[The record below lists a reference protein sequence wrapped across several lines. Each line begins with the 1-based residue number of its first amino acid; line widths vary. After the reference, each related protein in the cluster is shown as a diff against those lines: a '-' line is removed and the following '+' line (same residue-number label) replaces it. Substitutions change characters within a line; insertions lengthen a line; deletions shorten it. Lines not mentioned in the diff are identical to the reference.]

1 VTALAFPSAG
11 TDDLKASLKASM
23 RARKARALALVAPL
37 LIFVA
42 LVFIGPIGLLLQ
54 RSAAVPDTGAAL
66 THATQAL
73 AAWDGAE
80 LPPEAAWQALVLDL
94 KAAQR
99 AGTASKLASALNQD
113 VSGARSLIL
122 KTAREAET
130 MQAPFRAALLGVD
143 GRWADPDIWG
153 TLKRFGTGWTISYYA
168 NAVDLRVR
176 GYDRIE
182 AQPEGRRIYVALF
195 ARTLK
200 IAGLVTLICLVLAY
214 PLANL
219 LASAGPRSANIL
231 MILVLLPFWTSLLV
245 RTTAWIVLLQKQG
258 VINDLLVWAGIIADG
273 DRLALI
279 YNQTGTLIA
288 MSHVLLPFMVL
299 PIYAVMKAVPPSYVR
314 AAQSLGAS
322 PLTAFLRVYL
332 PQTMPGVGAGVLLV
346 FILAIGYYITPGLVG
361 GDSGAMISNLIA
373 YHIQKSLNWGL
384 AAALSMLLL
393 SGVLALYWLYDRMVG
408 IDKLKLG

>member
-1 VTALAFPSAG
+1 VTTLVLPSAG

-37 LIFVA
+37 LVFVA
-42 LVFIGPIGLLLQ
+42 LVFVGPIGLLLQ
-54 RSAAVPDTGAAL
+54 RSVAVPDTGAAL
-66 THATQAL
+66 IDTAQAL
-73 AAWDGAE
+73 ADWDGTG

-94 KAAQR
+94 KAAQE

-113 VSGARSLIL
+113 ISGARSLII
-122 KTAREAET
+122 KAAREAGT
-130 MQAPFRAALLGVD
+130 LQAPFQAALMGLD
-143 GRWADPDIWG
+143 ERWGDPDLWG
-153 TLKRFGTGWTISYYA
+153 TLKRYAAGWTASHYA
-168 NAVDLRVR
+168 NAVDLRIA

-182 AQPEGRRIYVALF
+182 AQPEGRRIYLALF

-219 LASAGPRSANIL
+219 LATVGPRWANIL
-231 MILVLLPFWTSLLV
+231 TILVLLPFWTSLLV

-258 VINDLLVWAGIIADG
+258 VINDLLVWAGIVADG
-273 DRLALI
+273 DRLTLI

-299 PIYAVMKAVPPSYVR
+299 PIYAVMKAVPPTYVR
-314 AAQSLGAS
+314 AALSLGAS
-322 PLTAFLRVYL
+322 PFTAFLRVYL

-393 SGVLALYWLYDRMVG
+393 VGILALYWLYDRMVG

>member
-1 VTALAFPSAG
+1 VTALVLPSAG
-11 TDDLKASLKASM
+11 TGDLKASLKAST

-37 LIFVA
+37 LTFVA
-42 LVFIGPIGLLLQ
+42 LVFVGPIGLLLQ
-54 RSAAVPDTGAAL
+54 RSVAVPGVGAVLSSTAEAL
-66 THATQAL
+66 T
-73 AAWDGAE
+73 AWDGTD
-80 LPPEAAWQALVLDL
+80 LPPEAVWHALVLDL
-94 KAAQR
+94 RAAQA

-113 VSGARSLIL
+113 ISGARSLIL

-130 MQAPFRAALLGVD
+130 LRAPFEAALTNLD
-143 GRWADPDIWG
+143 ERWADPSIWG
-153 TLKRFGTGWTISYYA
+153 TLKRLAAGWTISYYA
-168 NAVDLRVR
+168 NAVDLRVT
-176 GYDRIE
+176 GYDQIE
-182 AQPEGRRIYVALF
+182 PQPEGRRIYLALF

-219 LASAGPRSANIL
+219 LATAGPRWANVL

-258 VINDLLVWAGIIADG
+258 VINDLLVWAGIVGDG
-273 DRLALI
+273 NRLALI
-279 YNQTGTLIA
+279 YNQSGTLIA

-299 PIYAVMKAVPPSYVR
+299 PIYAVMKAVPPTYVR
-314 AAQSLGAS
+314 AALSLGAS

-393 SGVLALYWLYDRMVG
+393 TGILALYWLYDRMVG

>member
-1 VTALAFPSAG
+1 VTALALPSAG
-11 TDDLKASLKASM
+11 AGDLKASLKASM

-37 LIFVA
+37 LVFVA
-42 LVFIGPIGLLLQ
+42 LVFVGPIGLLLQ
-54 RSAAVPDTGAAL
+54 RSIAVPDTGSVL
-66 THATQAL
+66 TNTAQAL
-73 AAWDGAE
+73 AAWDGTD

-94 KAAQR
+94 KAAQA
-99 AGTASKLASALNQD
+99 AGTASKLASTLNQD
-113 VSGARSLIL
+113 ISGARSLIL
-122 KTAREAET
+122 KAAREAET
-130 MQAPFRAALLGVD
+130 LQAPFQAALTNLD
-143 GRWADPDIWG
+143 ERWADPDLWG
-153 TLKRFGTGWTISYYA
+153 TLKRYASGWTVSYYA
-168 NAVDLRVR
+168 NAVDLRVT
-176 GYDRIE
+176 GYDQIE
-182 AQPEGRRIYVALF
+182 PQPEGRRIYLALF

-219 LASAGPRSANIL
+219 LATVGQRWANVL

-258 VINDLLVWAGIIADG
+258 VINDLLVWAGIVGDG
-273 DRLALI
+273 HRLALI

-299 PIYAVMKAVPPSYVR
+299 PIYAVMKAVPPTYVR
-314 AAQSLGAS
+314 AALSLGAS
-322 PLTAFLRVYL
+322 PFTAFLRVYL

-384 AAALSMLLL
+384 AAGLSMLLL
-393 SGVLALYWLYDRMVG
+393 IGVLALYWLYDRMVG

>member
-1 VTALAFPSAG
+1 VTALALPSAG
-11 TDDLKASLKASM
+11 TDDLKARLKASM

-42 LVFIGPIGLLLQ
+42 LVFVGPIGLLLQ
-54 RSAAVPDTGAAL
+54 RSVAVPDAGAAL
-66 THATQAL
+66 TNTAQAL
-73 AAWDGAE
+73 AAWNGTS

-94 KAAQR
+94 KAAQA

-113 VSGARSLIL
+113 ISGARSLIL
-122 KTAREAET
+122 KAARDVDT
-130 MQAPFRAALLGVD
+130 LQAPFQAALTQLD
-143 GRWADPDIWG
+143 DRWADPDLWG
-153 TLKRFGTGWTISYYA
+153 TLKRYASGWTMSYYA
-168 NAVDLRVR
+168 NAVDLRVA
-176 GYDRIE
+176 GYDQIE
-182 AQPEGRRIYVALF
+182 PQPEGRRIYLALF
-195 ARTLK
+195 ARTVK

-219 LASAGPRSANIL
+219 LAAAGRWANVL

-258 VINDLLVWAGIIADG
+258 VINDLLVWAGIVGDG
-273 DRLALI
+273 NRLALI

-299 PIYAVMKAVPPSYVR
+299 PIYAVMKAVPPTYVR
-314 AAQSLGAS
+314 AALSLGAS

-332 PQTMPGVGAGVLLV
+332 PQTMPGIGAGVLLV

-393 SGVLALYWLYDRMVG
+393 AGILALYWLYDRMVG